1 MKLSIIVG
9 TRPEI
14 IKMASVVRACQKR
27 GVDFF
32 ILHTGQHY
40 SLNMDRIFFE
50 ELKLPEP
57 KYNLGIGNQPHRK
70 QVGLIV
76 RETTKVYKIEK
87 PDIVVVQGD
96 TTSVLATCLA
106 AKNLGIKIAH
116 HEAGLRSHDP
126 STLEET
132 NRVTTDHISDF
143 LFAPTQEAANNLIEE
158 GCSQNQIHVVGNT
171 IIDAV
176 LDHKTIVDKKVDI
189 LEKMGLERKKYF
201 LFTAHR
207 NETVDK
213 KETCLLLV
221 DCLKKVN
228 IEFPEYR
235 VVFPVHPRT
244 EKMFEKYDLKIP
256 QEILLTEPLS
266 YFDFLC
272 LESNAKII
280 ITDSGGLQEEASI
293 LCVPC
298 VTIRENTERPETV
311 SGGMNILT
319 GLDEHRL
326 AGAVRKMLYKEII
339 WTNYFGNHGVGARI
353 IDLLS
358 SSFNNLKNDKNS
370 YE

>member
-14 IKMASVVRACQKR
+14 IKMASVIQACQRR

-40 SLNMDRIFFE
+40 SQNMDKVFFE
-50 ELKLPEP
+50 ELGLPEP

-70 QVGLIV
+70 QVGLMV
-76 RETTKVYKIEK
+76 RELTKVYKIEK

-96 TTSVLATCLA
+96 TTSVLSGCLA

-126 STLEET
+126 SMLEEA

-143 LFAPTQEAANNLIEE
+143 LFAPTQEAVKNLIEE
-158 GCSQNQIHVVGNT
+158 GYNPKQIFLTGNT
-171 IIDAV
+171 IVDAV
-176 LDHKTIVDKKVDI
+176 FNHKIIADKKFDI
-189 LEKMGLERKKYF
+189 LKKLGIESKKYF

-213 KETCLLLV
+213 KETCLMLI
-221 DCLKKVN
+221 DCLKKIN
-228 IEFPEYR
+228 IEFPGYR

-244 EKMFEKYDLKIP
+244 KKMLEKFGIKIP
-256 QEILLTEPLS
+256 QEILITEPFS

-272 LESNAKII
+272 IESNAKII
-280 ITDSGGLQEEASI
+280 ITDSGGIQEESSI
-293 LCVPC
+293 LRVPC
-298 VTIRENTERPETV
+298 VTIREVTERPETV

-319 GLDEHRL
+319 GLDEHKL
-326 AGAVRKMLYKEII
+326 AGAVREMLYKEITWI
-339 WTNYFGNHGVGARI
+339 NPFGDYGVGERI
-353 IDLLS
+353 IDLLR
-358 SSFNNLKNDKNS
+358 SSFDNLKNDKS
-370 YE
+370 LYE